1 MIDLS
6 KKQIVFAVW
15 IIHSLAA
22 HWHVTPSKIYH
33 ILNDTE
39 ILDDYVIGC
48 YDTLHTLGKEYLI
61 EDISE
66 FITERRGRPVDTS
79 DAEAAASHKNCIT
92 DIYLETLDEN
102 IILSIADL
110 KKISIRSALN
120 GYYNSRLSEMI
131 YTGRLNHKDLLP
143 CEISSELLKNEHEL
157 FN

>member
-15 IIHSLAA
+15 IIHSLAV

-66 FITERRGRPVDTS
+66 FVAERSGRPIGI
-79 DAEAAASHKNCIT
+79 AAFNETPLHKNCLS
-92 DIYLETLDEN
+92 DICLETLDEN

-131 YTGRLNHKDLLP
+131 YTGRLNHKDLVP
-143 CEISSELLKNEHEL
+143 YEIASELLKIEHEH